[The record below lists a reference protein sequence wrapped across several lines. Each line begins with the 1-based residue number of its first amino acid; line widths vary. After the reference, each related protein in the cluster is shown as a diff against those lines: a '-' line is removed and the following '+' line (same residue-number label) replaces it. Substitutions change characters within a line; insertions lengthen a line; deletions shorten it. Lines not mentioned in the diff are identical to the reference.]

1 MTIEKVICR
10 LIEFYHRA
18 KREKKKN
25 PVAWAVHQTD
35 KWMSHWM
42 KDHNGVEGGSQNDKD
57 RV

>member
-57 RV
+57 